1 MNWLSD
7 NESGIIAQTSAAI
20 VVFIV
25 ALVFGIQKLMKGWKE
40 THTESNIISLMHD
53 ELSRLAEQNR
63 ILSGELSKFQLEVV
77 KLNKQIH
84 ELTMENVRLHDEVVR
99 LQRIIEGAGNA
110 DYANTTSKN

>member
-1 MNWLSD
+1 MNWFSEND
-7 NESGIIAQTSAAI
+7 PNIIAQTSAAI

-25 ALVFGIQKLMKGWKE
+25 AIIVGLQKMLKGWKE
-40 THTESNIISLMHD
+40 TNAESSIITLMHD

-84 ELTMENVRLHDEVVR
+84 ELTMKNVRLHDEVVR